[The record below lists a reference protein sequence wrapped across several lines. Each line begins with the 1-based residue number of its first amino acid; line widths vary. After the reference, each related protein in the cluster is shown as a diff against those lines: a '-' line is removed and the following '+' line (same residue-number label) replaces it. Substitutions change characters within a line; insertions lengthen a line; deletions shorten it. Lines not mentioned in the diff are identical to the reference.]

1 MSWNFQ
7 VSPRYFSC
15 ELIIFIL
22 SSDQLEEEFEFPFN
36 MNDFVTVDEVGDV
49 TDLPHP
55 PSTDPMEDR
64 EGREDN
70 STSVP
75 KDVLEVRV
83 SFYISYSRVSL
94 HCHLAG

>member
-7 VSPRYFSC
+7 VSLRYFSC
-15 ELIIFIL
+15 ELILFIL
-22 SSDQLEEEFEFPFN
+22 SSDQLEEEEEFPFN
-36 MNDFVTVDEVGDV
+36 MSDFVTVDEVGDV
-49 TDLPHP
+49 TDLPLS
-55 PSTDPMEDR
+55 PSADPMEDG

-70 STSVP
+70 PTSVP
-75 KDVLEVRV
+75 KDVLEVHV